1 MRCCEIVRISW
12 VYQRDPGDH
21 GMDLVVQ
28 VLRLVNERTRNSF
41 LDVRTGLLICR
52 VIKFHPALLVT

>member
-1 MRCCEIVRISW
+1 
-12 VYQRDPGDH
+12 
-21 GMDLVVQ
+21 MDLVVQ